1 MNNKTVSETEERNKE
16 ESSFQFLFST
26 RPESPL
32 TSCMYTDLLALST
45 YHAYNRFMSWLA
57 YLSSVIAVL
66 NTHRLLD
73 IQCAYTCASWGRLGI
88 EYT

>member
-26 RPESPL
+26 PPPPDPPL

-45 YHAYNRFMSWLA
+45 YHAYNRFMS
-57 YLSSVIAVL
+57 
-66 NTHRLLD
+66 
-73 IQCAYTCASWGRLGI
+73 
-88 EYT
+88 